1 MGGGGVCI
9 ASCQDWSNCAY
20 TTYMRVIKH
29 SVLSRNKNCGGRSG
43 YRHNG
48 AGLCVSKCDDGDDDW
63 GIVPLCTIKNDCNKA
78 AIKKGKP
85 AGSYDYVAGVCWQ
98 SCGDNTNVG
107 ALCREKC
114 NSGENDVAGVCWG
127 TCGGD
132 TDVGALC
139 REKCKAGENDVAGV
153 CWGSCGG
160 DIDVGALCREN
171 CREGFH
177 EVLGVCWGNVGT
189 YARAAMLPKTL
200 TVYDPGYSLPDKSKD
215 LDFPVCNYA
224 DPIMM
229 DRMAQFYYDHSTLNA
244 KLLPDGRL
252 SYEFIVMIYGLI
264 ASSEF
269 SCDIACAM
277 KTVAFDPVSG
287 DNYTESY
294 GTINDNDPGNTTS
307 YRRFYFSRTMKD
319 KNADTVHDC
328 TDDDTTKREKSG
340 DRFALFTVT
349 GCTNA
354 DGTAPR
360 AQVKSTDEGVD
371 PPISVPKIFNY
382 SSKGAGKIKFDLNTF
397 ESSLASTATMFAVN
411 VGVGAVASAGPFGTA
426 GNAVVGGIGGG
437 IAGGM
442 AGEAVAKAVNN
453 AKGMAQSLGKTIS
466 QTIIGNGPD
475 ISGYYVATDND
486 YYTINHG
493 PIYERRAAH
502 KSGYVPT
509 FSFCG
514 KIITTETLC
523 THANILR
530 DTISRYEQLNRNKHV
545 KKVLGIEPR
554 GKDGCYYNW
563 TTVSYDTTTNK
574 EGTSETTEEVV
585 RQYEIKDLSTCVW
598 TPTDRFVG
606 TGNYP
611 IRSYFDTLTQTT
623 IYPTRRTKSVP
634 IIKGRYVRIRPSQTA
649 KDTILQLSQVAVY
662 NALGKNAAEK
672 KPVTSTSS
680 SGGQPVSKVVDGVL
694 MCLSGIGN
702 NFQINGP
709 NEYIEIDTGYMQLIS
724 TVFIY
729 GMLDS
734 SDTSRYSGVRVE
746 ILDENKTSLKE
757 LATTTAAVLDF
768 VDFSRKDTNQFNVPN
783 TPFVAP
789 QPLPSE
795 TTLGSS
801 CPARCQ
807 DKPQIDSL
815 VEQFNARKP
824 TDATKKADQIIKVL
838 RAVTPASDRC
848 DYEVEM
854 IRDQGNGKTSVGKEL
869 ISMKVSQDS
878 STVGGVVYGRY
889 VRMVPAANGAAG
901 PLSVSQIVVVSNGV
915 NVALN
920 KPVYATSKRYGLAAP
935 SIIVDG
941 VTDPRARPKYWA
953 VGDPKNTNEHIEID
967 LGRPYPISKIV
978 YCPPLEVDLGFIGNA
993 RIQVLDMNGTFD
1005 KPIWDVQL
1013 KSITTPGPQ
1022 DVVFNQCSFKFSS
1035 VTYDNAFIQDNTP
1048 YLRAIDTSGG
1058 VLTFD
1063 SVGTKIMNAFNS
1075 LVKPLIDG
1083 KPMDVLDKEVEKAET
1098 SVINLTNTIGAT
1110 LPITRDCP
1118 NVKCTDPAVMKA
1130 IMKRYNT
1137 DSSAPTKQFGTVT
1150 NTMTQ
1155 ISAAGTGSPGSCDVL
1170 FTQLYSQYEDFLYDP
1185 LITKNNTLAKRFKMA
1200 NTGNCTMDVASGSA
1214 SITDI
1219 SMNAFGLTS
1228 KTAILQVPFAHT
1240 VCQVNCR
1247 DPTLLSKIKASF
1259 DSKTSTRVSTY
1270 DKSTTT
1276 ILQNL
1281 KSVTQSF
1288 QRTPSL
1294 CEYMALKEVTTKS
1307 TSTNKFS
1314 TEPGVSTYLTASV
1327 TLDSSCVATLQDVI
1341 EFDPDTTSSTNGTAY
1356 VNGAVMQIPYLMGY
1370 DKTNPSNKVKVTSQN
1385 L

>member
-20 TTYMRVIKH
+20 TTYMRVIRH
-29 SVLSRNKNCGGRSG
+29 SVLDRNKNCESHNALCGKGGSCFKN
-43 YRHNG
+43 NG
-48 AGLCVSKCDDGDDDW
+48 AGLCVSKCKDGDDDW
-63 GIVPLCTIKNDCNKA
+63 GIVPLCT
-78 AIKKGKP
+78 GKSCE
-85 AGSYDYVAGVCWQ
+85 AGYNYVAGVCWE
-98 SCGDNTNVG
+98 SCGNNTDVG

-114 NSGENDVAGVCWG
+114 STGEDEVAGVCWG

-132 TDVGALC
+132 IPVGALC
-139 REKCKAGENDVAGV
+139 RENCKSGEDEVLGV
-153 CWGSCGG
+153 CWGTCGG
-160 DIDVGALCREN
+160 DIPVGALCREN

-189 YARAAMLPKTL
+189 YARAAMLPKTI
-200 TVYDPGYSLPDKSKD
+200 TVYDPGYSLPNKSRD

-224 DPIMM
+224 DPVMM
-229 DRMAQFYYDHSTLNA
+229 DRMAQFYYDQSTLHA
-244 KLLPDGRL
+244 KLLADGRL
-252 SYEFIVMIYGLI
+252 SYEFIVMIYGVI

-277 KTVAFDPVSG
+277 KTVTFDPVSG

-307 YRRFYFSRTMKD
+307 YRRFYFGRTTTD
-319 KNADTVHDC
+319 KNADTVDDC
-328 TDDDTTKREKSG
+328 TGSD

-371 PPISVPKIFNY
+371 PPISVPKIFQY
-382 SSKGAGKIKFDLNTF
+382 FDKGAGKVTFDMNTF
-397 ESSLASTATMFAVN
+397 KTSLASTATMFAVN
-411 VGVGAVASAGPFGTA
+411 VGVGAAASAGPFGTA

-442 AGEAVAKAVNN
+442 AGEAVTNAMNKAQGV
-453 AKGMAQSLGKTIS
+453 AQSLGKTIS
-466 QTIIGNGPD
+466 QTIIGNQTDGFY
-475 ISGYYVATDND
+475 IATNND
-486 YYTINHG
+486 YYSINHG
-493 PIYERRAAH
+493 PIYETRAAT

-530 DTISRYEQLNRNKHV
+530 DTIARYEQLNKNKHV
-545 KKVLGIEPR
+545 KEVLGIEPR

-563 TTVSYDTTTNK
+563 TTVSYDSTTNK
-574 EGTSETTEEVV
+574 EGTSKTTEEVV
-585 RQYEIKDLSTCVW
+585 RQYEIKDFSTCVW

-606 TGNYP
+606 TGDYP

-634 IIKGRYVRIRPSQTA
+634 VIKGRYVRIRPSQTA
-649 KDTILQLSQVAVY
+649 KDTILQISQVAVY

-680 SGGQPVSKVVDGVL
+680 SGGQPVSKVVDGML

-702 NFQINGP
+702 NFQMNGP

-734 SDTSRYSGVRVE
+734 SDTSRYSGIRVE
-746 ILDENKTSLKE
+746 ILDENRTSLKE

-783 TPFVAP
+783 TPFIAP

-815 VEQFNARKP
+815 VEQFNAIKP
-824 TDATKKADQIIKVL
+824 TDPTKKANQIIKVL
-838 RAVTPASDRC
+838 RAVTAASDRC

-854 IRDQGNGKTSVGKEL
+854 IRDQGNNKTTVGKEL

-878 STVGGVVYGRY
+878 STTGGVVYGRY

-920 KPVYATSKRYGLAAP
+920 KPVYATSKYYGFAPP

-941 VTDPRARPKYWA
+941 NTDPRLRPNYW
-953 VGDPKNTNEHIEID
+953 VLGNRTGTNEHIEID
-967 LGRPYPISKIV
+967 LGRPYPISRIV
-978 YCPPLEVDLGFIGNA
+978 YCPPLDVDLGFIGNA
-993 RIQVLDMNGTFD
+993 RIQILDMNGTFD
-1005 KPIWDVQL
+1005 TPIWDVQL

-1022 DVVFNQCSFKFSS
+1022 EVVFNQCKFKFSS

-1048 YLRAIDTSGG
+1048 YLQAIDTSGG

-1063 SVGTKIMNAFNS
+1063 TIGTKLMNAFNS
-1075 LVKPLIDG
+1075 LVQPLIDAN
-1083 KPMDVLDKEVEKAET
+1083 PMDTLDTKVAAAET

-1118 NVKCTDPAVMKA
+1118 NVKCTDTAVMKA

-1170 FTQLYSQYEDFLYDP
+1170 FTELYNQYEDFLYDP

-1200 NTGNCTMDVASGSA
+1200 NTGNCTMDVASGST

-1219 SMNAFGLTS
+1219 SANAFGLTS
-1228 KTAILQVPFAHT
+1228 KTAVLQVPFANT

-1270 DKSTTT
+1270 DQSTTT
-1276 ILQNL
+1276 VLQNL
-1281 KSVTQSF
+1281 KTVTQSF

-1294 CEYMALKEVTTKS
+1294 CEYMALKDVTTKS

-1356 VNGAVMQIPYLMGY
+1356 VNGAVMQIPYLMAY